1 MRVNLSN
8 QVNTLY
14 SNIEYPL
21 LSFPYFNHSSLF
33 RAALSTDL
41 SKSLVRTSLPRATI
55 RNNYNPFAIFA
66 ISLAYLFVIVHCRCA
81 CSETE

>member
-8 QVNTLY
+8 QVNIKENFY

-21 LSFPYFNHSSLF
+21 LSFPYFNHSTLF

-41 SKSLVRTSLPRATI
+41 SKSLVRTTLRSNLPPSS
-55 RNNYNPFAIFA
+55 ND
-66 ISLAYLFVIVHCRCA
+66 SQ
-81 CSETE
+81 